1 MKRWLR
7 KYRRQKVPKSQV
19 DPDEVVFKYREDHKE
34 QAVTQRAGLE
44 DVPVEIQQAILHHM
58 PDMHTLQALISTSPC
73 YLRSYQ
79 SQRHAIMSS
88 ILVRDIHPDVLFD
101 ALAIVDAQKL
111 PRNYEDYVPK
121 LKVFVAQYMATRN
134 SPVVAHKSLD
144 PGTRDILWKFHQ
156 SVLDV
161 TKDFCDHAMLVH
173 PITGA
178 ISNHHR
184 PLSPNEVRRIHRAF
198 YRYELFTV
206 LFREPKLSRRD
217 ESLRRRDHERRAARP
232 ALQRDSIRSLDS
244 NDMSWLFL
252 TYFNAWEVEEIGCI
266 RDYLTYRYG
275 ELYKVL
281 ALDFRERTG
290 REYHFGDDSWAG
302 SSNFDGIVE
311 SARIRHELEADMR
324 AVDEEDRY
332 RYHLFLG
339 LDFFRNLILASH
351 DDQMRILLESALN
364 WTWESLT
371 TALKEE
377 RLWGTDPLYESFEDG
392 AYYGPCSDSDK
403 DAPNAAWTWS
413 TGNKVELNYFQPD
426 KEELRGWG
434 YVMWDKERL
443 GQWGILEEDPREYC
457 IVRERR
463 QIENVEG
470 REHS

>member
-7 KYRRQKVPKSQV
+7 RYRRQKVPKSQV
-19 DPDEVVFKYREDHKE
+19 DPDEVISRPREDQKG

-44 DVPVEIQQAILHHM
+44 DVAVEIQQAILHHM
-58 PDMHTLQALISTSPC
+58 PDMHTLQALISASPC

-101 ALAIVDAQKL
+101 ALAIVDALKL

-134 SPVVAHKSLD
+134 SPVVALEPLD

-161 TKDFCDHAMLVH
+161 TKDFFDHAMLLH
-173 PITGA
+173 PITGES
-178 ISNHHR
+178 SNHHR

-206 LFREPKLSRRD
+206 LFRKPELSRRD
-217 ESLRRRDHERRAARP
+217 ERLRRRDHERRAARP

-252 TYFNAWEVEEIGCI
+252 THFNTWEVEEIGCI
-266 RDYLTYRYG
+266 RDYLTYRYS

-290 REYHFGDDSWAG
+290 REYHYGDVSWA
-302 SSNFDGIVE
+302 SSYDFDGIVE
-311 SARIRHELEADMR
+311 SARIRHELAADMKL
-324 AVDEEDRY
+324 VDESDPY
-332 RYHLFLG
+332 RYHLSLG
-339 LDFFRNLILASH
+339 LDFFHNLIMASH
-351 DDQMRILLESALN
+351 DHQMRILSGSAQS
-364 WTWESLT
+364 WTMESLT
-371 TALKEE
+371 TALEEE
-377 RLWGTDPLYESFEDG
+377 RLWGTDPLYESYEEG
-392 AYYGPCSDSDK
+392 ASYGLCSDSDK
-403 DAPNAAWTWS
+403 DAPNVAWTWS
-413 TGNKVELNYFQPD
+413 TWNRIKLDYYRYD
-426 KEELRGWG
+426 KEDLRKWG

-443 GQWGILEEDPREYC
+443 DQWKILQEDPRKYG
-457 IVRERR
+457 V
-463 QIENVEG
+463 VKTTPD
-470 REHS
+470 